1 MISVYF
7 NMILEY
13 GKYAYKWDCILWYKT
28 ILYTGM
34 VYKT

>member
-13 GKYAYKWDCILWYKT
+13 GKEIVAYGQEYQEAYVPLN
-28 ILYTGM
+28 
-34 VYKT
+34 V